1 MLLNSLFLIVLIFS
15 SNIYICLTSLLLF
28 GMVRLLIDKKVIFPE
43 KRYFFF
49 LFITSVLIQLVYNQ
63 EGEILYGNK
72 IFVITKVGII
82 AGAVLAIKIYGMML
96 ISKNSNFKKLFNGRF
111 KKQALIFEIVV
122 KVIPEIIKMPK
133 TMINPGK
140 TVRFILRR
148 VYRELRIIKD

>member
-1 MLLNSLFLIVLIFS
+1 MIFENNTAYFLPLL
-15 SNIYICLTSLLLF
+15 
-28 GMVRLLIDKKVIFPE
+28 
-43 KRYFFF
+43 
-49 LFITSVLIQLVYNQ
+49 ITSVLIQLVYNQ